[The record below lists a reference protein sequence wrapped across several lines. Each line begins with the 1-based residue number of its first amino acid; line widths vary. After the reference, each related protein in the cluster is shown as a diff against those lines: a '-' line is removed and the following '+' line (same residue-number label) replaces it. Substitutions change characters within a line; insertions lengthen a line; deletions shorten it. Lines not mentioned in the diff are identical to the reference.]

1 MSTALDMLP
10 DLNLR
15 IQKFVYASPN
25 FGTKRK
31 GPHDKLTSHKSGPG
45 RDDWTYQKI
54 LTLAGM
60 HHSNF
65 MPFLEGRYEA
75 MPSIRTNQVFRLKRL
90 LDQIESGMIELVNG
104 EPVMKEEPTKRP
116 DAIHRV
122 AFLLSGRPVLKV
134 AHKAPEA
141 ALTLKNPFKRG

>member
-1 MSTALDMLP
+1 MSTAIDMLP
-10 DLNLR
+10 DLRLR

-25 FGTKRK
+25 FGPKKVGR
-31 GPHDKLTSHKSGPG
+31 PDKLTTHNSGPK

-54 LTLAGM
+54 LKLAGM
-60 HHSNF
+60 DHSNW

-75 MPSIRTNQVFRLKRL
+75 MQIRTTQVHRLKRL
-90 LDQIESGMIELVNG
+90 LDQIESGMIDLVNG
-104 EPVMKEEPTKRP
+104 EPVMKEEATKRP

-141 ALTLKNPFKRG
+141 ATTLKNPFKRG

>member
-15 IQKFVYASPN
+15 IQKFVYKKSSFRPRV
-25 FGTKRK
+25 GRQ
-31 GPHDKLTSHKSGPG
+31 DKLTTHNSGPK
-45 RDDWTYQKI
+45 RDEWTYQKI
-54 LTLAGM
+54 LNLAGM
-60 HHSNF
+60 DHSNW

-75 MPSIRTNQVFRLKRL
+75 MPSIRTNQVFKLKRL

-116 DAIHRV
+116 DGCSH
-122 AFLLSGRPVLKV
+122 
-134 AHKAPEA
+134 APSTGKPFSPM
-141 ALTLKNPFKRG
+141 AL